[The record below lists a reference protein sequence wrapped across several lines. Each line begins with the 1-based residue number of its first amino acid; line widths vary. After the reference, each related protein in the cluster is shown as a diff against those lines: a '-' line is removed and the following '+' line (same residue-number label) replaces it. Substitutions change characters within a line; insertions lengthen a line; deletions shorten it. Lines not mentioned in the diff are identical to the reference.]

1 MAITIT
7 VVSLVLLSIA
17 FVLNL
22 VYGPFLPEMNYHT
35 SKDNEDS
42 LKVSADSDLFQKA
55 FSTMGIRKL
64 SQEIDKMSF
73 ELNQMSAE
81 QQIIANAMESGFLSN
96 EDAEYLIDNDH
107 AELVIMH
114 NFISKH
120 IFRAYLKNCL
130 AVDEPKEMSI
140 LSHTINRLIRK
151 LNLLIT
157 HVFKNIEVKGD
168 LNDDEAYLV

>member
-55 FSTMGIRKL
+55 FSTMGVRQL
-64 SQEIDKMSF
+64 SQEIDKMSY
-73 ELNQMSAE
+73 ELNKMSAE
-81 QQIIANAMESGFLSN
+81 QQIIANAIESGFLSN
-96 EDAEYLIDNDH
+96 EDADYLIDNDH

-114 NFISKH
+114 NFISKS
-120 IFRAYLKNCL
+120 IFRAYLKSSFVINE
-130 AVDEPKEMSI
+130 AKEMSI
-140 LSHTINRLIRK
+140 LSHTINRLIKK

-157 HVFKNIEVKGD
+157 HVFKNIDVRGD

>member
-42 LKVSADSDLFQKA
+42 LKVSADSDLFQKT

-64 SQEIDKMSF
+64 SQEIDKMSY

-96 EDAEYLIDNDH
+96 EDADYLIDNDH

-114 NFISKH
+114 NFISRD
-120 IFRAYLKNCL
+120 IFRAYLKNSL
-130 AVDEPKEMSI
+130 AIDEPKEMSI